1 MTNVSVFY
9 KSKRF
14 FFFLFSFF
22 QHKMEFELLAEEIT
36 PLLTNQD
43 ELNESGEKKPSP
55 WYIII
60 PVFTLS
66 FAYGYE

>member
-1 MTNVSVFY
+1 
-9 KSKRF
+9 
-14 FFFLFSFF
+14 
-22 QHKMEFELLAEEIT
+22 MEFELLAEEIT

-43 ELNESGEKKPSP
+43 EPNESGEKKPSP